1 MNVYRLHRK
10 KYEII
15 LSGKGAS
22 KIDARWNSKG
32 TEIIYTSQSRA
43 LAMAEVVVHLNAAM
57 MPSDFVMLEIEIPSS
72 IKIKTIKKSE
82 LPFNWNVFPHLTH
95 TQKIGD
101 EFVYKNEYAVL
112 KIPSSVVDGDFNFL
126 INPNHKAFK
135 KIKINSYSD
144 FTFDA
149 RLF

>member
-1 MNVYRLHRK
+1 MKVFRLHRK
-10 KYEII
+10 KYAIA

-22 KIDARWNSKG
+22 MVGARWNSKG
-32 TEIIYTSQSRA
+32 TEIVYTSQSRA

-57 MPSDFVMLEIEIPSS
+57 MPSDFIMLEIEIPDT
-72 IKIKTIKKSE
+72 IKIYTIDKSE
-82 LPFNWNVFPHLTH
+82 LPLNWNVFPHLSH

-101 EFVYKNEYAVL
+101 EFVNNNEYAVL
-112 KIPSSVVDGDFNFL
+112 KIPSSVVDGDYNFL

-135 KIKINSYSD
+135 NIQIINYRD